1 MHLIEIRFDCADI
14 RTSNRPVS
22 ENRFPENVYFLFDF
36 GFSWTT
42 ENKIAKNSFIATCS
56 FNINFKT
63 CC

>member
-22 ENRFPENVYFLFDF
+22 ENRFPECIFFFLILVSV
-36 GFSWTT
+36 GPQ
-42 ENKIAKNSFIATCS
+42 NKIAKNLFIATCS